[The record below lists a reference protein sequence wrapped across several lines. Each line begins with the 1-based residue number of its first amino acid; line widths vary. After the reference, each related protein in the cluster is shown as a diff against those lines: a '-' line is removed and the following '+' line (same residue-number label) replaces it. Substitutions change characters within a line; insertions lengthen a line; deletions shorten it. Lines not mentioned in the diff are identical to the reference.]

1 MASKAQRAA
10 VRSRADKV
18 NAAIG
23 TFIPRHAVNIENAH
37 RQLPAALVAA
47 LGVNALMQ
55 QTATAVAK
63 PLSADP
69 DLYMATMATETPIQ
83 RDMVLDM
90 LHAPMMEMSQ
100 AEIDRMKS
108 YDRMWANLESGHT
121 ADGLNEYDLRET
133 TQDVVDSL
141 PENDECGDP
150 DDFCRKCGQF
160 WGWQELN
167 DNGHCLHCANKLRA
181 DPADEPDDEPDD
193 DYEIDDAEAKDQV
206 KFYREMGWAE
216 PAEDTHW
223 ALKEAVQRIA
233 DNFNDEQAA
242 LIDAVS
248 DERMDEIENGTNTT
262 PFKAYEY
269 AALIRRQAR
278 QKDYDENSLNL
289 GNAFAGE

>member
-10 VRSRADKV
+10 VRSRADKA

-23 TFIPRHAVNIENAH
+23 SFCKVKTIMPFVGNWIEAP
-37 RQLPAALVAA
+37 PAPEEVSISSVFDSA
-47 LGVNALMQ
+47 
-55 QTATAVAK
+55 
-63 PLSADP
+63 PL
-69 DLYMATMATETPIQ
+69 
-83 RDMVLDM
+83 
-90 LHAPMMEMSQ
+90 MEMSQ

-108 YDRMWANLESGHT
+108 HDRMWANLESGHT

-133 TQDVVDSL
+133 TQDVLDSL

-181 DPADEPDDEPDD
+181 DPADEPDD
-193 DYEIDDAEAKDQV
+193 DYVMDSEEAAAWAAIRRDNAERIYAEADAEDRAALAHINTPEYLAQMAEIDDADV
-206 KFYREMGWAE
+206 
-216 PAEDTHW
+216 HW

-242 LIDAVS
+242 LIDTVS